1 MKTCVREKYN
11 ILFQWNLVKF
21 IFFLYPWKEKIVSV
35 KIITISLYPVQE
47 KENPPLKISKN
58 ASVKKLECPWKSV
71 KKCAWKPLNVSWKK
85 SKKGRKRLS
94 RAFLFSRKKNA
105 TKVGKRHDNMFLE
118 VGKNIEKRNHNLY
131 YLKFQILTNPRKN
144 VKSMKT

>member
-1 MKTCVREKYN
+1 M
-11 ILFQWNLVKF
+11 VKF
-21 IFFLYPWKEKIVSV
+21 IFFLYPWIEKIVSV
-35 KIITISLYPVQE
+35 KILTISLYPVHE
-47 KENPPLKISKN
+47 KENPPVKISKN
-58 ASVKKLECPWKSV
+58 ASVKNLECPWKSV

-94 RAFLFSRKKNA
+94 RALFIFTGKKNA

-118 VGKNIEKRNHNLY
+118 VGKNIEKRNHNWY

>member
-1 MKTCVREKYN
+1 MRPWKNWNAREKVLKNVRESHLTFREKSRKKAEN
-11 ILFQWNLVKF
+11 G
-21 IFFLYPWKEKIVSV
+21 FL
-35 KIITISLYPVQE
+35 
-47 KENPPLKISKN
+47 
-58 ASVKKLECPWKSV
+58 
-71 KKCAWKPLNVSWKK
+71 
-85 SKKGRKRLS
+85 GH
-94 RAFLFSRKKNA
+94 FLFSRKNNA

>member
-94 RAFLFSRKKNA
+94 RAFLFSRKKKKA

-131 YLKFQILTNPRKN
+131 YLKFQILTNPWKKR
-144 VKSMKT
+144 

>member
-1 MKTCVREKYN
+1 MKTRCVRENFFSITNVKMKTCVREKYN

-85 SKKGRKRLS
+85 SKKARKRLS
-94 RAFLFSRKKNA
+94 RALFIFSGKKVCHRL
-105 TKVGKRHDNMFLE
+105 TKGLV
-118 VGKNIEKRNHNLY
+118 IIIAY
-131 YLKFQILTNPRKN
+131 PIT
-144 VKSMKT
+144 